1 MKQSNPSLLTRE
13 ELRRYSRHILMS
25 DFGLEGQEKLK
36 QSKVLVIGA
45 GGLGSPVLL
54 YLAAAGVGCLGIVDA
69 DNIDE
74 TNLQRQVLYDTSL
87 IGKPKAPLAAE
98 RIKLLNPNIDVKIH
112 NLWLNSENALDVLS
126 GYDLVIDGTDNFPTR
141 YLVNDACVLLDK
153 PLVYGSIFQFE
164 GQVSVFNLTNERG
177 ERGPNY
183 RDLFPEPPP
192 PGLVP
197 SCAEGGVL
205 GVLPGIIGSMQ
216 ANEAIKI
223 LAGIGTSLSGRL
235 FIFDALNFES
245 VTLKVAK
252 NPSVGAITRLID
264 YEQFCGTQPPTGQS
278 QLIEIGARQL
288 ASLMKSGES
297 YQLVDVRQPHEY
309 LLADIGGDKLPL
321 AEIESQYDK
330 IALDRPVIFYCRS
343 GKRSSEAIFR
353 LQAIRTYDNLF
364 NLTGGILAYI
374 DEVDPSLTR
383 Y

>member
-1 MKQSNPSLLTRE
+1 
-13 ELRRYSRHILMS
+13 MS

-36 QSKVLVIGA
+36 HSKVLVIGA

-69 DNIDE
+69 DTIDE

-87 IGKPKAPLAAE
+87 IGKPKAALASE
-98 RIKLLNPNIDVKIH
+98 RIKLLNPYIDVKIH

-153 PLVYGSIFQFE
+153 PLVYGSIYQFE

-223 LAGIGTSLSGRL
+223 LTGIGTSLSGRL

-252 NPSVGAITRLID
+252 NPSVGVITRLID
-264 YEQFCGTQPPTGQS
+264 YDQFCGVQPLTGQS

-288 ASLMKSGES
+288 ASLMKSGDS

-321 AEIESQYDK
+321 SEIESQYDK

-343 GKRSSEAIFR
+343 GKRSSEAILR
-353 LQAIRTYDNLF
+353 LQAIRSFDNLF

-374 DEVDPSLTR
+374 DEVDSSLTR